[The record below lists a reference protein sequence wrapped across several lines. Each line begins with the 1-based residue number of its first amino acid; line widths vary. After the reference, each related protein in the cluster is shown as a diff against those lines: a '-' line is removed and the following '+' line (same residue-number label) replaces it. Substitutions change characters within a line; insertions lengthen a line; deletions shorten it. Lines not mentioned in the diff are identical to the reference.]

1 MRRSF
6 LAVLL
11 ITSLGVIATPAQ
23 SEVVSADTKM
33 TLVKTI
39 TGDIS
44 PKSVR
49 SSGSGLV
56 SAHNMMYRHSVT
68 IYDANTFELVSTV
81 PDSVQLSKY
90 GYSKYSSIYKG
101 SPVEGAYSPDGKYL
115 YVTNYAM
122 YGKGFNREGHDI
134 CSPASGYDTSFLY
147 RVNLAKY
154 EIDNVYPVGS
164 VPKVVE
170 VTPDNKFV
178 LVSNWCSYDLTVISI
193 ASQKVVK
200 TIKIGRYPRGIAVS
214 NDSKFA
220 YVAEMGGNQI
230 HVIDLEDFSK
240 TYIPIGSN
248 PRAIVL
254 SPDNKFVLVSNW
266 CSYDLKVISVDSQKV
281 VKTVKIGRYPR
292 GIAVS
297 NDSKFAYVAEMGGNQ
312 IHVINLEDFS
322 KTYIPIGSNPR
333 AIVLSPDNS
342 MMYVTM
348 NLSGKVA
355 SWDLINN
362 KAGKSVKT
370 GKAARSLAIS
380 SDGTA
385 LFVVNFVSDT
395 ISKVRTSDMKVFQ
408 SIKACNEP
416 IGITYDSPTSR
427 TWVAC
432 YGGAIKIF
440 DNK

>member
-33 TLVKTI
+33 SLVKTI
-39 TGDIS
+39 TGNIS

-81 PDSVQLSKY
+81 SDSVQLSKY

-147 RVNLAKY
+147 RVNLANY

-200 TIKIGRYPRGIAVS
+200 TI
-214 NDSKFA
+214 
-220 YVAEMGGNQI
+220 
-230 HVIDLEDFSK
+230 
-240 TYIPIGSN
+240 
-248 PRAIVL
+248 
-254 SPDNKFVLVSNW
+254 
-266 CSYDLKVISVDSQKV
+266 
-281 VKTVKIGRYPR
+281 KIGRYPR

-385 LFVVNFVSDT
+385 LFVVNFVSNT

>member
-81 PDSVQLSKY
+81 SDSVQLSKY

-122 YGKGFNREGHDI
+122 YGKGFNREGHDT

-147 RVNLAKY
+147 RVNLANY

-178 LVSNWCSYDLTVISI
+178 LVSNWCSYDL
-193 ASQKVVK
+193 
-200 TIKIGRYPRGIAVS
+200 
-214 NDSKFA
+214 
-220 YVAEMGGNQI
+220 
-230 HVIDLEDFSK
+230 
-240 TYIPIGSN
+240 
-248 PRAIVL
+248 
-254 SPDNKFVLVSNW
+254 
-266 CSYDLKVISVDSQKV
+266 KVISVDSQKV
-281 VKTVKIGRYPR
+281 VKTIKIGRYPR